1 MGHCRVQ
8 VDDGVVVSFFLC
20 VFFFR
25 VLSFNFIYYTTTR
38 DIIPLNI
45 YYKHTYNTLDKHSYT
60 YEGPHTHTH
69 SHISSNPNIH
79 KFVFILIL
87 FHEERHNK
95 TKFAIGKS
103 IQPIYPSSFRFV
115 SSRVRV
121 SCVFPCCPLFAPC
134 TLRFY
139 RPRREISFVCV
150 CVSVC
155 KSTLN
160 CTPTLVLFLG
170 PALFCTFANM
180 FVSLLWHLT

>member
-1 MGHCRVQ
+1 MYKSTTVL
-8 VDDGVVVSFFLC
+8 LC
-20 VFFFR
+20 PFSYVFFFFR
-25 VLSFNFIYYTTTR
+25 LLSFNFIYYTTTR

-60 YEGPHTHTH
+60 YECPRTH

-115 SSRVRV
+115 PFRLV
-121 SCVFPCCPLFAPC
+121 CVFRVYFLVVRCLLHALFVFIAPAEKFR
-134 TLRFY
+134 LF
-139 RPRREISFVCV
+139 V

-160 CTPTLVLFLG
+160 CTPTLVLFVG

-180 FVSLLWHLT
+180 FVSLL